1 MSMNTIS
8 TPAALRA
15 GRATSSPLHAGQA
28 GSWQFGGTHQALG
41 TIGYSAVMPVV
52 APQRSVGRDRATA
65 DAKQD
70 RPPRGVGS

>member
-1 MSMNTIS
+1 MSTNTIS

-28 GSWQFGGTHQALG
+28 GSWQFGSTHQTLG
-41 TIGYSAVMPVV
+41 SFGSIAVMPVV
-52 APQRSVGRDRATA
+52 TPQQAAGRDRVAA

>member
-52 APQRSVGRDRATA
+52 APQHAAARDRVAA

>member
-8 TPAALRA
+8 TPAALRT
-15 GRATSSPLHAGQA
+15 GRATSSPLYAGQA
-28 GSWQFGGTHQALG
+28 GTWQVGSTHQTLG
-41 TIGYSAVMPVV
+41 SFGYIAVMPVV
-52 APQRSVGRDRATA
+52 APQHAAARDRVAA